1 MNADR
6 RRIAFASSDPAA
18 PGDLFFQEMAGD
30 RRDVRLTELNTSLF
44 RDVKLA
50 APQEFSYK
58 GADGWDIQ
66 GWIMRPTTSGEVRPP
81 AILEIHGGP
90 MAMYGWSFFLQ
101 FQLLLAHAYA
111 GVLPNPPGRTG
122 FRPA

>member
-50 APQEFSYK
+50 APEEFSYK

-66 GWIMRPTTSGEVRPP
+66 GWIMRPTTSGDVRPP
-81 AILEIHGGP
+81 AILEIHGGAL
-90 MAMYGWSFFLQ
+90 AMHRSGVFVRL
-101 FQLLLAHAYA
+101 QLLAAHCYA
-111 GVLPNPPGRTG
+111 VLFNHPPR
-122 FRPA
+122 